1 MLRKGLVAVKF
12 SREFKQ
18 HIRSPWSKA
27 IIVKVFGRMVGF
39 SFLHSRLLSMWKP
52 AGRLDCV
59 GLGQGFFL
67 VKLSLKEDYE
77 NILSKGPWFI
87 GEHFLSIR
95 PWEPNFRPASASV
108 SSIAVWIRLNEL
120 PIEYY
125 NGEALLQIGKSIG
138 NVLRIDTHTASEAKG
153 RFARLCVQID
163 IEKPLITAI
172 LIGKFEQQVCYEG
185 IQKLCFSC
193 GRMGHRRENCPYMIR
208 QCSQVHEVETVAVV
222 DKGEQ
227 TCKEHD
233 LDSAKTGAVTTKGM
247 QEDVQESN

>member
-1 MLRKGLVAVKF
+1 M
-12 SREFKQ
+12 
-18 HIRSPWSKA
+18 
-27 IIVKVFGRMVGF
+27 
-39 SFLHSRLLSMWKP
+39 
-52 AGRLDCV
+52 
-59 GLGQGFFL
+59 
-67 VKLSLKEDYE
+67 
-77 NILSKGPWFI
+77 
-87 GEHFLSIR
+87 
-95 PWEPNFRPASASV
+95 
-108 SSIAVWIRLNEL
+108 
-120 PIEYY
+120 
-125 NGEALLQIGKSIG
+125 
-138 NVLRIDTHTASEAKG
+138 
-153 RFARLCVQID
+153 QID

-233 LDSAKTGAVTTKGM
+233 LDNAKTGAVTTKGM